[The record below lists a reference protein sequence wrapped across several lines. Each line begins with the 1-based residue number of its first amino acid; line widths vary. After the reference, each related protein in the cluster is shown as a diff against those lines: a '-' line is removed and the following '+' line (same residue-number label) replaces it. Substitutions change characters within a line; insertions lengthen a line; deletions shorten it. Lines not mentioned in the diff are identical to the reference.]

1 MNVDLR
7 LMEATVECVW
17 WGGVYTVIFIPNPT
31 TVLWLVL
38 CCRWGCDNEDLSV
51 LNFFIVSFCFWLIVA
66 PFFSLLRR
74 RGEGLDRRGLK
85 IYSMMGSKIT
95 VQGKKIRFL
104 VVYLYSSAG
113 SSDEEA
119 YDEY

>member
-1 MNVDLR
+1 MVRWCAQSFSCQTQL
-7 LMEATVECVW
+7 LCW
-17 WGGVYTVIFIPNPT
+17 
-31 TVLWLVL
+31 LLVL

-51 LNFFIVSFCFWLIVA
+51 LNFFITSFCFWLIVA

-85 IYSMMGSKIT
+85 IYSMRGSKIS

-104 VVYLYSSAG
+104 VIYLYSSAG